1 MDSCADEKAGVQ
13 TPDYFAELEQNIAG
27 GARTVDPL
35 AKLLNMEMLWAD
47 PQEAEGVMY
56 ITPEVLNPYGSVHG
70 GCLVAL
76 ADSVAGHNMIAAGKI
91 CVTLN
96 TTVNFLSPAMGR
108 EVRCRSRV
116 QKMGKRV
123 SVVAVEAT
131 DEKEKLLMTAFF
143 TFSAIKEIPPHIIT
157 ARGELGET

>member
-1 MDSCADEKAGVQ
+1 MDSCVEDKTGRKAH
-13 TPDYFAELEQNIAG
+13 DFIAELEQNIAS
-27 GARTVDPL
+27 GAKTVDPL
-35 AKLLNMEMLWAD
+35 AKLLNMEMLWAG

-96 TTVNFLSPAMGR
+96 TTVNFLSPAIGR
-108 EVRCRSRV
+108 EVRCRSRI

-131 DEKEKLLMTAFF
+131 DEQEKLLMTAFF
-143 TFSAIKEIPPHIIT
+143 TFSAMKEIPPHIIT
-157 ARGELGET
+157 AREGLGKS